1 MKKFI
6 ILALLTLNLGLSG
19 ESTSGTLYINPAE
32 QFIKK
37 STLPTSIRAF
47 IEKKLDLTL
56 TDHDIL
62 TEISV
67 CSCSCH
73 DFKDTS
79 CPAFPKYLPLSLFID
94 KNPDGSFKLNSD
106 GTLKFKTE
114 NTKVLVNLKE
124 RNDLVRATL
133 CLKQLGGN
141 KQKLEHALQQMYQV
155 FKKQNPG
162 YAQAFEGPAVAKGYG
177 GYNKNNSKILMAKLK
192 SIMTNQRMSKNK

>member
-6 ILALLTLNLGLSG
+6 ILLILTLNLAINADN
-19 ESTSGTLYINPAE
+19 TSGILYINPAE
-32 QFIKK
+32 QLVKK
-37 STLPTSIRAF
+37 TTLPNSIRTF

-73 DFKDTS
+73 DFHSTS
-79 CPAFPKYLPLSLFID
+79 CPAFPKYLPLSLFVD
-94 KNPDGSFKLNSD
+94 KNPDGTFKLNAD

-114 NTKVLVNLKE
+114 NSKVLVNLKE
-124 RNDLVRATL
+124 RNDMVKATL

-141 KQKLEHALQQMYQV
+141 KQKLEQTLQQMYQV
-155 FKKQNPG
+155 FKRQNLG
-162 YAQAFEGPAVAKGYG
+162 YAESFES
-177 GYNKNNSKILMAKLK
+177 NSKLLKAKLK
-192 SIMTNQRMSKNK
+192 SIQYLYRNK